1 MVTDA
6 QVRRLMTRI
15 RSGDTVAVAASKAD
29 MDAQT
34 ARKYQRAGELPSQV
48 RAPHTWRNR
57 PDAYERVWPEIEQAL
72 RVNPG
77 LQAKTLFQ
85 HLQRQH
91 PGQFQDAQLRTLQRR
106 IKTWRALEGPAKE
119 VFFAQQHEPGA
130 LSQSDF
136 TDMSRLGVTI
146 QRELFEHLIYHF
158 TVGRWARRPS
168 DRLPECGGAQAGA
181 SGGLYRALSR
191 PDAALRP

>member
-1 MVTDA
+1 
-6 QVRRLMTRI
+6 MTRI

-158 TVGRWARRPS
+158 TVGRCARRPS